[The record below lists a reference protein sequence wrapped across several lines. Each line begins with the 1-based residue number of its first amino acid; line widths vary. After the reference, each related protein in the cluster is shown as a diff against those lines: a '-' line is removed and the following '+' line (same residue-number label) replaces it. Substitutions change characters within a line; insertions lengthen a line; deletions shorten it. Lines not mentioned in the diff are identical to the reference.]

1 MSDTISIALV
11 AEGITDYEVL
21 KAAVESMLDG
31 RSLDMKLLQPE
42 ASVAF
47 TGAGNAGAL
56 GGGWRGV
63 YKWLLQAVERS
74 GGQLRNDPLFHFYD
88 ILVIHLD
95 ADVAREDPANYRYS
109 PIPELVGMLPCEVA
123 CLTDDPRPHETTSKL
138 RQVLLSWM
146 GEKEVPP
153 RTTVCTPSKSTEAW
167 VMAIFFPHD
176 SQMIKLGWECHPDP
190 ESRLAQQP
198 KKVRF
203 AKKQLDYASRGIE
216 MKNGWKRIVKR
227 ITEAKRFEDEFLAAV
242 AEVTK

>member
-31 RSLDMKLLQPE
+31 RSFDMKLLQPE

-123 CLTDDPRPHETTSKL
+123 CLTGDPRPLKRPANCVKCCSP
-138 RQVLLSWM
+138 
-146 GEKEVPP
+146 G
-153 RTTVCTPSKSTEAW
+153 W
-167 VMAIFFPHD
+167 V
-176 SQMIKLGWECHPDP
+176 K
-190 ESRLAQQP
+190 
-198 KKVRF
+198 
-203 AKKQLDYASRGIE
+203 
-216 MKNGWKRIVKR
+216 
-227 ITEAKRFEDEFLAAV
+227 KRFHHEQLCV
-242 AEVTK
+242 HLRNRRRHG